1 MSESDPVVSVSLG
14 PQPYATL
21 IHARSH
27 MLAADE
33 PGDLGGNDTG
43 PTPYE
48 LLLASVGSCKAI
60 TAKMYA
66 QRKGWAL
73 ESVRVEL
80 RHERPEGRGGP
91 ERIGASF
98 VFEGDLDDEQRE
110 RLLQIAEKCPVQ
122 KTITGGLSVESTL
135 VDAGGG
141 SDGDESDDEDS
152 DENGSGQKSSDE
164 DESGDEDSDEN
175 GSESSKG

>member
-1 MSESDPVVSVSLG
+1 MSGSDPVVSVSLG

-33 PGDLGGNDTG
+33 PGELGGNDTG
-43 PTPYE
+43 ATPYE
-48 LLLASVGSCKAI
+48 LLLAAVGSCKAI

-122 KTITGGLSVESTL
+122 KTITGGLTVESTL
-135 VDAGGG
+135 VDTGGG
-141 SDGDESDDEDS
+141 SGGEGSGGEGS
-152 DENGSGQKSSDE
+152 GGEGSGKNGSGD
-164 DESGDEDSDEN
+164 
-175 GSESSKG
+175 

>member
-27 MLAADE
+27 MFAADE
-33 PGDLGGNDTG
+33 PGDMGGKDTG

-48 LLLASVGSCKAI
+48 LLLAAVGSCKAI

-91 ERIGASF
+91 ERIVASF

-135 VDAGGG
+135 IDTGG
-141 SDGDESDDEDS
+141 
-152 DENGSGQKSSDE
+152 

-175 GSESSKG
+175 GSESSAG